1 MIIVLII
8 LTTVKSNGTMWKRAM
23 ACYCRLVSRWR
34 ARWQHRWH
42 QRQQLRRNDGDWHF
56 ILGMISSRECLND
69 HASFNAPVTGINRI
83 RRRRRR
89 RRRRLCG
96 VAISMNSKTLKLVL
110 IFFLS
115 SPFFF
120 FFWTIIHLWISR
132 QLQTP
137 SCGHVFLVNINISI
151 LFSCYVFICMGE
163 SPKCAAPP
171 FLLRPLEALHPS
183 A

>member
-89 RRRRLCG
+89 RRRRRLCG

-120 FFWTIIHLWISR
+120 FFLDNYSSLD
-132 QLQTP
+132 LQT
-137 SCGHVFLVNINISI
+137 
-151 LFSCYVFICMGE
+151 
-163 SPKCAAPP
+163 APDA
-171 FLLRPLEALHPS
+171 LLRPCFS
-183 A
+183 R

>member
-83 RRRRRR
+83 RHRRRRRR

-120 FFWTIIHLWISR
+120 FFGQLFIFRSPDSSR
-132 QLQTP
+132 
-137 SCGHVFLVNINISI
+137 
-151 LFSCYVFICMGE
+151 
-163 SPKCAAPP
+163 
-171 FLLRPLEALHPS
+171 RPLAAMFFSLT
-183 A
+183 